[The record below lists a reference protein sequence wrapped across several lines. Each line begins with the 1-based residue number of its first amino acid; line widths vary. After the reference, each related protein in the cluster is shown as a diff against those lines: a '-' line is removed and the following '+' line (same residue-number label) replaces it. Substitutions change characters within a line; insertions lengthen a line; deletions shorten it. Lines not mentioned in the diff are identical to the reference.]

1 MHLNNVDRLFHET
14 YQELLEGGFLK
25 PSRTGVNILMKPA
38 MVMTFDLSDDKLP
51 WASTRGLRHKQSSEE
66 MEWFISGESS
76 IKFLR
81 DRKNGIWDDWF
92 IKGTDKYDEPVNRDL
107 TLQERIILAAWK
119 GLGELTAAAVKGRLA
134 SSGVGGTASLVV
146 PISAKERVV
155 FNGLA
160 DHCDLPAIGKWLDG
174 HQIPRSV
181 CLWPAIDG
189 SNRLTQE
196 ERVQI
201 ATELGLM
208 PGVTPL
214 DPARYSTDM
223 ILDLLGIRERRD
235 QPMPVSVKKRLT
247 RVSKNN
253 SELWTK
259 ICWAI
264 DDYAGDGSPLTTDVV
279 QIWRTDKFVKQV
291 LTASQQVN
299 VVKVLDQH
307 KIPAWPLTDAD
318 IGPGGYGPQWRHWQD
333 TQIIGPNDL
342 AAYTAQGYKVRGTL
356 GPVGHAGADEIV
368 VSREVDQLANVI
380 NMLKTNPDD
389 RRMLVTAWNPGLV
402 WRSALPPC
410 HLYFQF
416 MTTHRPGQAVYDDLV
431 ANNRWAAFNEET
443 LIEGY
448 GLTEQGFVEKFDK
461 DLAFRAHVEKLMNQ
475 SWISI
480 PVRDLHCLLVMRS
493 SDTPLG
499 TPFNVAQYSL
509 LTHVIANVCNMKA
522 ASLTW
527 VGGDAHIYVNQI
539 DGIQEQLSRESH
551 PDSDPRIS
559 FKRKLDNIDDFTLDD
574 VEFAGYAH
582 QGFIEIPVAV

>member
-1 MHLNNVDRLFHET
+1 MQLNNVDRLFHET
-14 YQELLEGGFLK
+14 YQELMEGGFLK
-25 PSRTGVNILMKPA
+25 PSRTGVDILMKPA
-38 MVMTFDLSDDKLP
+38 MVMSFDLSDDKLP

-66 MEWFISGESS
+66 MEWFISGDSH

-92 IKGTDKYDEPVNRDL
+92 IKGTDKYDEPQNLAL
-107 TLQERIILAAWK
+107 TTQQRIT
-119 GLGELTAAAVKGRLA
+119 LGGVLGHGADIVKIIKHRLDV
-134 SSGVGGTASLVV
+134 SGVAGFDK
-146 PISAKERVV
+146 ISVFIDRAESVV
-155 FNGLA
+155 FTGLPF
-160 DHCDLPAIGKWLDG
+160 CDLQAIDKELDKLS
-174 HQIPRSV
+174 IPREV
-181 CLWPAIDG
+181 LLWPATSG
-189 SNRLTQE
+189 ENKLTEAERLALAVEMSVVEDASMISESPFKTND
-196 ERVQI
+196 I
-201 ATELGLM
+201 LDWF
-208 PGVTPL
+208 GV
-214 DPARYSTDM
+214 PAR
-223 ILDLLGIRERRD
+223 RD
-235 QPMPVSVKKRLT
+235 VPKPVSVKKRLT
-247 RVSKNN
+247 RVSKNM
-253 SELWTK
+253 SEVWTK

-264 DDYAGDGSPLTTDVV
+264 DDHAGDGSPLTTDTV

-291 LTASQQVN
+291 LTISQQIN
-299 VVKVLDQH
+299 VVKVLDQNN
-307 KIPAWPLTDAD
+307 IPAWPLTDAD

-333 TQIIGPNDL
+333 TQIIGYADL
-342 AAYTAQGYKVRGTL
+342 AAYKAQGYVVRGSL
-356 GPVGHAGADEIV
+356 GPVGHPGADEIV

-475 SWISI
+475 SWINI

-539 DGIQEQLSRESH
+539 DGIREQLSRESH

-574 VEFAGYAH
+574 VEFAGYEH
-582 QGFIEIPVAV
+582 QGFIDIPVAV

>member
-1 MHLNNVDRLFHET
+1 MPLNNVDRLFHET
-14 YQELLEGGFLK
+14 YQELLQGGFLK
-25 PSRTGVNILMKPA
+25 PSRTGVDILMKPA
-38 MVMTFDLSDDKLP
+38 MVMAFDLSDRKLP

-66 MEWFISGESS
+66 MEWFISGDSH

-92 IKGTDKYDEPVNRDL
+92 IKGTDKYDEPQNLLLTTQQRITLGGVLGHGADIVKIIKNRID
-107 TLQERIILAAWK
+107 
-119 GLGELTAAAVKGRLA
+119 V
-134 SSGVGGTASLVV
+134 SGVAGFDK
-146 PISAKERVV
+146 ISV
-155 FNGLA
+155 FVDRAETTTFTGLPF
-160 DHCDLPAIGKWLDG
+160 CDLQAIDKELDKLS
-174 HQIPRSV
+174 IPREV
-181 CLWPAIDG
+181 LLWPATTG
-189 SNRLTQE
+189 ENKLSEAERLMVAVE
-196 ERVQI
+196 
-201 ATELGLM
+201 M
-208 PGVTPL
+208 GVVEDASMISESPFKTNE
-214 DPARYSTDM
+214 
-223 ILDLLGIRERRD
+223 ILDLFGVPARRD
-235 QPMPVSVKKRLT
+235 VPKPVSVKKRLT

-299 VVKVLDQH
+299 VVEVLDRAQV
-307 KIPAWPLTDAD
+307 PAWPLTDAD

-333 TQIIGPNDL
+333 TQIIGPADL
-342 AAYTAQGYKVRGTL
+342 AAYKAQGYTVRGSL
-356 GPVGHAGADEIV
+356 GPIGHTGADEIV

-431 ANNRWAAFNEET
+431 QNNRWAAFNEET

-448 GLTEQGFVEKFDK
+448 GLTEQGFVDKFDK
-461 DLAFRAHVEKLMNQ
+461 DLTFRAYVEKLMNQ
-475 SWISI
+475 SWINI

-509 LTHVIANVCNMKA
+509 LTHVIANVCNMNA

-539 DGIQEQLSRESH
+539 DGIQEQLSRDSH

-559 FKRKLDNIDDFTLDD
+559 FKRKLDHIDDFTLDD
-574 VEFAGYAH
+574 VEFAGYEH
-582 QGFIEIPVAV
+582 QGFIDIPVAV